1 MGFIKRKYNL
11 AEDIQ
16 AIQARIRLI
25 ESRKDFLGLEAWKS
39 IEVEFTNTI
48 SLFTQEVFDLC
59 KDPKKNHDEIRCKK
73 MVANALGCILTT
85 IKGDMGQEGELRK
98 DLKDKE
104 VLLREQTNRTLI

>member
-1 MGFIKRKYNL
+1 MGFIRRKYNL

-16 AIQARIRLI
+16 ATQARIRLI
-25 ESRKDFLGLEAWKS
+25 ESRKDFLRLEAWKS
-39 IEVEFTNTI
+39 IETEFTNTI

-73 MVANALGCILTT
+73 MVANALGCILTS
-85 IKGDMGQEGELRK
+85 IRGEVKQEDELRK

-104 VLLREQTNRTLI
+104 VLLQEQVNRTLT